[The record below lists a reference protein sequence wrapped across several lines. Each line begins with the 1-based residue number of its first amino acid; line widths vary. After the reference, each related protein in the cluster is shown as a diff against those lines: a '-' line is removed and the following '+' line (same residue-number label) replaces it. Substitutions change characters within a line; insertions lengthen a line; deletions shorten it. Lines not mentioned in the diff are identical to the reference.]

1 MTYLLILFIY
11 FSVFT
16 TQNYFYCCWG
26 RATDV
31 KNELPKSILNYRG
44 QQLSARVN
52 DELSMSST
60 KNRGHQRL
68 QRSLT
73 SYQGQ
78 LGQTG
83 LERATK
89 VSNKLTRSTTNCS
102 VLQLVTKFTRS
113 HFMKYVLKKNT
124 IPFWQSPLLLVQA
137 SFYSYSYFSYIDKN
151 NQIRNI
157 NNLCMFDINYN
168 YSLCRQYFNK
178 HYQ

>member
-1 MTYLLILFIY
+1 
-11 FSVFT
+11 
-16 TQNYFYCCWG
+16 
-26 RATDV
+26 
-31 KNELPKSILNYRG
+31 
-44 QQLSARVN
+44 
-52 DELSMSST
+52 MSST

-68 QRSLT
+68 QRSRT

-89 VSNKLTRSTTNCS
+89 VNNKLTRSTTNCS

-113 HFMKYVLKKNT
+113 HFMKYVLKKILFLSDNHRYY
-124 IPFWQSPLLLVQA
+124 WCKLLFIHIVILVTL
-137 SFYSYSYFSYIDKN
+137 IKN